1 MVDRGGLSRKN
12 LSRKNLS
19 RVREGRQT
27 AWEWIRGRERTWSL

>member
-12 LSRKNLS
+12 LSRVK
-19 RVREGRQT
+19 EGRQI